1 MAKELLVTDALS
13 DKMIQ
18 AGAKLVER
26 LDEDASNIKSALW
39 LYFPDA
45 RNWKLILASEIVET
59 DGPRKLYEK
68 IQGQTET
75 RLSPR
80 MSFRLTTS
88 A

>member
-59 DGPRKLYEK
+59 NISKPYSKNGKEHWNK
-68 IQGQTET
+68 
-75 RLSPR
+75 
-80 MSFRLTTS
+80 
-88 A
+88 